1 MSLRKIAP
9 WFILVGILYGF
20 YFAGSEYRSN
30 QAKESKSTAV
40 SKVLPRSP
48 IKQYASP
55 IPKAP
60 DGIVYR
66 REKALEQGKN
76 ALTINIPAECGLQ
89 GVEFIK
95 VDLYS
100 RTQEGKY
107 SIENG
112 KCEVYEFA
120 FDWLTNEIEQKAL
133 DAAKG
138 Q

>member
-1 MSLRKIAP
+1 MSLRKSAP

-30 QAKESKSTAV
+30 QAKESKSYAV
-40 SKVLPRSP
+40 DKVLPRSP
-48 IKQYASP
+48 VKQYANP

-66 REKALEQGKN
+66 REKALKDGKN
-76 ALTINIPAECGLQ
+76 ALTINIPAECRLQ

-100 RTQEGKY
+100 RTPEGKY
-107 SIENG
+107 SVEDG
-112 KCEVYEFA
+112 RCEVYEFD
-120 FDWLTNEIEQKAL
+120 FEWLTNEIEQEAL
-133 DAAKG
+133 DADKG